1 MTGAGPPVND
11 RHVEGFEVP
20 IHQSLGHP
28 ILMAGAPRGL
38 AIVNGTIAAAVG
50 LGLQQWL
57 AGIALWAVGHSLAV
71 FAARRDPHFA
81 PVLMRHLR
89 QRGYFAC

>member
-1 MTGAGPPVND
+1 MTRPALSGD
-11 RHVEGFEVP
+11 RHLEGFEVP
-20 IHQSLGHP
+20 IHGSLGSP

-50 LGLQQWL
+50 LGLQQWI
-57 AGIALWAVGHSLAV
+57 AGLILWAIGHSLAV

-81 PVLMRHLR
+81 PVLLRHLR
-89 QRGYFAC
+89 QKPRFRV